1 MTEKTTALTTES
13 AKVAVDKT
21 QATRD
26 ESLYIA
32 PPVDIFE
39 SEDALTVV
47 TDLPG
52 VTKEDVD
59 ISVEDNVLTIK
70 GKANYVS
77 APTTLREE
85 FQLHGYYRQFQLSDL
100 IDQNKISAETRNGV
114 LTILLPKA
122 EKTKPRQIQ
131 VTAG

>member
-13 AKVAVDKT
+13 PKTVADKT

-26 ESLYIA
+26 ESLYLA

-59 ISVEDNVLTIK
+59 VRVEDGILTIK
-70 GKANYVS
+70 GKASY
-77 APTTLREE
+77 APAAETLREE
-85 FQLHGYYRQFQLSDL
+85 FQLRGYYRQFQLSDL
-100 IDQNKISAETRNGV
+100 IDQNKISAEAKNGV

-131 VTAG
+131 VTVG